1 MNCSNYEVHISGTSS
16 PYSGRLEIC
25 YQNTWFGIC
34 SDNYHRWNY
43 EEPMDYEDPMNYE
56 DTIPSATIVACHSMG
71 YTTSS
76 EGKRIQC
83 KPLYEATL

>member
-34 SDNYHRWNY
+34 SDYNRTTGIRTMKLLS
-43 EEPMDYEDPMNYE
+43 PMLHATQWDILLVVKVKEY
-56 DTIPSATIVACHSMG
+56 SASHFMKDLISHKCQNF
-71 YTTSS
+71 
-76 EGKRIQC
+76 GK
-83 KPLYEATL
+83 EF